1 MAVLRICARFFPCLD
16 PPLGHFFFYFC
27 YVNSVSVL
35 YYLKSCLKNMQM
47 FEVGAVIQAAELVY
61 EERSW
66 PNVTS
71 PHEAPNEEI
80 NPGFTPGSGETFR
93 LSPHTHTQKSVSLAF
108 FFFSFL
114 LYNRLPL
121 SSLMTGCG
129 SSQRQDLEER

>member
-1 MAVLRICARFFPCLD
+1 
-16 PPLGHFFFYFC
+16 
-27 YVNSVSVL
+27 
-35 YYLKSCLKNMQM
+35 M

-108 FFFSFL
+108 FFFPFC
-114 LYNRLPL
+114 YTTG
-121 SSLMTGCG
+121 SL
-129 SSQRQDLEER
+129 